1 MHGSGVEIG
10 KMLTKR
16 WEECSAAVGVY
27 VGCHMGG
34 GATKGLASKFLTSKS
49 DC

>member
-1 MHGSGVEIG
+1 MRGSGVEIG

-27 VGCHMGG
+27 VGCPPGRWCHDRFSLYILDIE
-34 GATKGLASKFLTSKS
+34 K
-49 DC
+49 